1 MAGTSVS
8 EIYRT
13 VHAVAAA
20 GSYDFHEAMGTQ
32 EMRRRRVAV
41 LYTHALFGQ
50 GIAHLLQMDE
60 RLKVTCLR
68 ADLAGTTE
76 QLKRLR
82 PHAIVIEGCDE
93 GPLLRGIGRDLAPAL
108 FIEVH
113 FEDNL
118 MDIYRGRQMVTA
130 SPETLVEAIHHGHS
144 RMRPEGGSLREG

>member
-1 MAGTSVS
+1 MAATSVS

-20 GSYDFHEAMGTQ
+20 GTYDPHEALDAQ
-32 EMRRRRVAV
+32 EMHKRRVAV

-50 GIAHLLQMDE
+50 GIARLLQMDE

-68 ADLAGTTE
+68 ADLADTTE

-82 PHAIVIEGCDE
+82 PHAIVMEGSE
-93 GPLLRGIGRDLAPAL
+93 ERLPLRETGRDLAPAL

-113 FEDNL
+113 PQEDL
-118 MDIYRGRQMVTA
+118 MDVYSSRQVVA
-130 SPETLVEAIHHGHS
+130 ARPETLVEAICS
-144 RMRPEGGSLREG
+144 ASAKVTFV

>member
-1 MAGTSVS
+1 
-8 EIYRT
+8 
-13 VHAVAAA
+13 
-20 GSYDFHEAMGTQ
+20 MGTQ

-50 GIAHLLQMDE
+50 GIARLLQTDG

-68 ADLAGTTE
+68 ADLADTTE

-82 PHAIVIEGCDE
+82 PHAIVMERRE
-93 GPLLRGIGRDLAPAL
+93 ERLPLREIGHDLAPAL

-118 MDIYRGRQMVTA
+118 MDIYHGRQMVAA
-130 SPETLVEAIHHGHS
+130 SPETLVEAICS
-144 RMRPEGGSLREG
+144 ASPTATMTTVTRSAAATTPSPTTTRTGSPTP